1 MKFATL
7 RRQFLIGTLGLAL
20 GASFIGNSAVAGELL
35 KQIKDKGSV
44 KVGLE
49 GTYPPFNFQDES
61 GKLTGFEVE
70 FAEALAKELGVKVDF
85 QPSKWDGILAA
96 LESKRLDLVIN
107 QVTISDERK
116 KKYDFS
122 TPYTVSGIQA
132 LVRKGNEDSIKS
144 AADLAGKKV
153 GVGLGTNYEQWLKEN
168 APKADI
174 RTYDDDPTKFQDLNV
189 GRIDAILVD
198 RLAAFEMVEKTGG
211 RLAVAGA
218 PFSRQESGIALR
230 KGDPELLAAIDKA
243 IAKLKADGTLKAI
256 SEKWFKADVTQ

>member
-35 KQIKDKGSV
+35 QQIKDKGSV

-85 QPSKWDGILAA
+85 QPSKWDGI
-96 LESKRLDLVIN
+96 DVVIN

-230 KGDPELLAAIDKA
+230 KGDPELLTAIDKA

>member
-35 KQIKDKGSV
+35 QQIKDKGSV

-70 FAEALAKELGVKVDF
+70 FAEALAKELGVKAEF
-85 QPSKWDGILAA
+85 QPTKWDGILAA
-96 LESKRLDLVIN
+96 LESRRLDVAIN
-107 QVTISDERK
+107 QVTISEERK

-230 KGDPELLAAIDKA
+230 KGDPELLAALDKA

>member
-35 KQIKDKGSV
+35 QQIKDKGSV

>member
-20 GASFIGNSAVAGELL
+20 GASFIGNSALAGELL
-35 KQIKDKGSV
+35 QQIKDKGSV